1 MSDVVRSESPFL
13 AVDAGQSSTRVRCEP
28 GPWGPGWMV
37 TSSGV
42 RTALPLT
49 PQFATV
55 MADVVAAHPE
65 VTGSHCTVAIGSSG
79 ARDDEDPVPV
89 LAALKPYGVGRV
101 LLAHDSITSYLG
113 ALGDQCGVVTAAGSG
128 VITFAV
134 GFAAVA
140 RVDGWGWLLG
150 DDGSAF
156 WLGREG
162 MRAVLRAHDGRG
174 PATVLTETIGAQF
187 DDIEQAYL
195 QLHADPNKVARVA
208 SWAAQVSLAAEAG
221 DEVSVA
227 ICRQAGAQLA
237 CSTATGLRRVG
248 LGDEDSPVAL
258 LGGVMR
264 SALIRESLEI
274 GLDRL
279 APRARIVEPI
289 GEGLDGAAALPAV
302 DPRSALGR
310 RVSRA
315 DVS

>member
-1 MSDVVRSESPFL
+1 MSDTLL
-13 AVDAGQSSTRVRCEP
+13 ACDAGQSSTRIRHE
-28 GPWGPGWMV
+28 GEGWV
-37 TSSGV
+37 QTLPGV
-42 RTALPLT
+42 RTDRPLGAQLVERVT
-49 PQFATV
+49 Q
-55 MADVVAAHPE
+55 VVHDHPDLTE
-65 VTGSHCTVAIGSSG
+65 RGFDVAIGSSG
-79 ARDDEDPVPV
+79 ATDTEDA
-89 LAALKPYGVGRV
+89 LAPARAMHRLGLRR
-101 LLAHDSITSYLG
+101 LWITHDSTTSYLG
-113 ALGDQCGVVTAAGSG
+113 ALGDRCGVVTAAGTG

-174 PATVLTETIGAQF
+174 PATVLSESIGTEF

-195 QLHADPNKVARVA
+195 QLHADPNKVARIA
-208 SWAAQVSLAAEAG
+208 GWAAQVSLAAEAG
-221 DEVSVA
+221 DEVSME

-264 SALIRESLEI
+264 STLIRKALEI
-274 GLDRL
+274 ELERL
-279 APRARIVEPI
+279 APRAQIVEPI
-289 GEGLDGAAALPAV
+289 GEGLEGAAALPAV